1 MLPIKNYIQ
10 HPRLLCIALLKRI
23 GRLMSD
29 KLYLQLR
36 FYCEV
41 GHRLNLKHPKTF
53 SEKLQWLK
61 LYDRQPKYTMMVDK
75 VKVKDYV
82 ANIIGEG
89 HIIQTLGVW
98 DKPEEIDFDTL
109 PECFVLKTNHSG
121 GSTGI
126 VICRDKASFDRKS
139 AINRLKKSL
148 QSKGFYDFREWPY
161 KNVERKVFAEEFVV
175 PPSGV
180 KDLPDYKWFCF
191 NGEPC
196 YCQVIQDRTTRETID
211 FFDINWNHQDFVG
224 LNQLV
229 GVNPQIT
236 KAIAPPPRPTN
247 LEQQLCIARQL
258 SKGMPFVRIDL
269 YETEKGVF
277 FGEITFYPMS
287 GFGGFTPSEW
297 DYKLGEL
304 ISLPQDKSLT
314 D

>member
-211 FFDINWNHQDFVG
+211 FFDINWNHQEFVG

-304 ISLPQDKSLT
+304 ISFPQDKSLT

>member
-211 FFDINWNHQDFVG
+211 FFDINWNHQEFVG

-258 SKGMPFVRIDL
+258 SKGIPFVRIDL

>member
-23 GRLMSD
+23 GILMSD

-82 ANIIGEG
+82 DNIIGEG

-211 FFDINWNHQDFVG
+211 FFDINWNHQEFVG

-258 SKGMPFVRIDL
+258 SKGIPFVRIDL

>member
-211 FFDINWNHQDFVG
+211 FFDINWNHQEFVG

-236 KAIAPPPRPTN
+236 KAIVPPPRPTN

-258 SKGMPFVRIDL
+258 SKGIPFVRIDL